1 MIITY
6 VAEEVLEVVASG
18 IVVGVQHSGVQ
29 VLLLMVSLPVVELS
43 GTIIQWMHSAFQY
56 IYIYIFCIYQFISH
70 KNICNSF

>member
-43 GTIIQWMHSAFQY
+43 GTIIQWMHSAF
-56 IYIYIFCIYQFISH
+56 
-70 KNICNSF
+70 

>member
-43 GTIIQWMHSAFQY
+43 GTIIQWMHSAFKEKKKIN
-56 IYIYIFCIYQFISH
+56 IYIYFIYFT
-70 KNICNSF
+70 

>member
-43 GTIIQWMHSAFQY
+43 GTINGCIQHLKKKY
-56 IYIYIFCIYQFISH
+56 IYIY
-70 KNICNSF
+70 